1 MEVEE
6 KYQRRLEANRRY
18 RREHKEVL
26 REKKKVYYL
35 ENRERILEKQREKNA
50 KECDDLRKY
59 RKTLHE
65 EINDLIEGYEKRI
78 AELKKLVAS
87 GT

>member
-1 MEVEE
+1 MDIDE
-6 KYQRRLEANRRY
+6 KYQKRLEANRKY

-26 REKKKVYYL
+26 SEKKKIYYL

-59 RKTLHE
+59 RMTLHD
-65 EINDLIEGYEKRI
+65 EIQALICGYEKRI
-78 AELKKLVAS
+78 AELELRLKN
-87 GT
+87 